1 MGRKKGPRS
10 AAERL
15 TRTLIQMFFLIL
27 ARQVRIRPRAR
38 AAYSDRKHHRWAPL
52 LDGEDFSHGGISIDV
67 TVSDGKGSAVTG
79 LHERDFTLLDNG
91 KTTDLVT
98 FEPPDAHPDIFTVI
112 LVIDG
117 VDMSPDELSDAD
129 RVALEFREERCP
141 GNLR

>member
-27 ARQVRIRPRAR
+27 
-38 AAYSDRKHHRWAPL
+38 L
-52 LDGEDFSHGGISIDV
+52 
-67 TVSDGKGSAVTG
+67 GKSGSARNSRLFRSKTPSMRHRCSMARISHTAEYRSTSQSATG
-79 LHERDFTLLDNG
+79 REARSPAFTSGTSLSS
-91 KTTDLVT
+91 TTAKLPISLR

-112 LVIDG
+112 LVIVG

>member
-27 ARQVRIRPRAR
+27 GKPGSAR
-38 AAYSDRKHHRWAPL
+38 AQEPPIQIENTIEASPL

-67 TVSDGKGSAVTG
+67 TVSEGKGSAVTG

-98 FEPPDAHPDIFTVI
+98 LRTAGRPP
-112 LVIDG
+112 
-117 VDMSPDELSDAD
+117 
-129 RVALEFREERCP
+129 
-141 GNLR
+141 

>member
-27 ARQVRIRPRAR
+27 LGKSGSAR
-38 AAYSDRKHHRWAPL
+38 AQEPPIQIENTIDASPL
-52 LDGEDFSHGGISIDV
+52 LDGEDFSHGRISIDV